1 MLHALLADARFW
13 QFLTRL
19 DEDLAATARAA
30 RCPYCGAPLHRGDYP
45 RKPRGVARA
54 RLGPAYEHRLS
65 FCCSRDGCR
74 RRVTPPSVRFF
85 GRRVFL
91 GALVV
96 LVSALAQGLTGRRR
110 AGLAAQ
116 IGAGVQT
123 LERWRRW
130 WRETLPATA
139 FWRSVRDRFVPP
151 VRIDELP
158 QSLLARFAAAG
169 STIERLAHAL
179 HFLAPLRAAG
189 VPVR

>member
-13 QFLTRL
+13 QLLHRL
-19 DEDLAATARAA
+19 DEDLAATAGAA
-30 RCPYCGAPLHRGDYP
+30 RCPHCGGALHRGDYP
-45 RKPRGVARA
+45 RKPRGVDRA
-54 RLGPAYEHRLS
+54 RLGPAYERRHS

-96 LVSALAQGLTGRRR
+96 LVSALAQGLTGKRR

-116 IGAGVQT
+116 IGAGAQT
-123 LERWRRW
+123 LERW
-130 WRETLPATA
+130 WREALPATA
-139 FWRSVRDRFVPP
+139 FWHAVRDRLLPP
-151 VRIDELP
+151 VALDQLP
-158 QSLLARFAAAG
+158 QSLLERFAAGG
-169 STIERLAHAL
+169 STIDRLAHAL
-179 HFLAPLRAAG
+179 HFLAPLSAPG

>member
-13 QFLTRL
+13 QFLHRL
-19 DEDLAATARAA
+19 DEDLAATAGAA
-30 RCPYCGAPLHRGDYP
+30 RCPHCGGALHRGDYP
-45 RKPRGVARA
+45 RKPRGVGRA
-54 RLGPAYEHRLS
+54 LLGPAYERRHS

-96 LVSALAQGLTGRRR
+96 LVSALAQGLTGQRR
-110 AGLAAQ
+110 AGLAQQ
-116 IGAGVQT
+116 IGAGAQT

-151 VRIDELP
+151 VALDELP
-158 QSLLARFAAAG
+158 QSLLARFAAGG
-169 STIERLAHAL
+169 SMIERLAHAL
-179 HFLAPLRAAG
+179 HFLAPLSAPG

>member
-13 QFLTRL
+13 QFLQRL

-30 RCPYCGAPLHRGDYP
+30 RCPHCGGALHRGDYP
-45 RKPRGVARA
+45 RKPRGVDRGLLGAAYAR
-54 RLGPAYEHRLS
+54 RRS

-74 RRVTPPSVRFF
+74 RRVTPPSVRFL

-96 LVSALAQGLTGRRR
+96 LVSALAQGLTGQRR
-110 AGLAAQ
+110 AGLAQQ
-116 IGAGVQT
+116 IGAGAQT
-123 LERWRRW
+123 LARWRRW

-139 FWRSVRDRFVPP
+139 FWQAVRDRFLPP
-151 VRIDELP
+151 LAPDELP
-158 QSLLARFAAAG
+158 QSLLERFAAGG

-179 HFLAPLRAAG
+179 HFLAPLSAPG

>member
-30 RCPYCGAPLHRGDYP
+30 RCPHCGGALHGGDYP
-45 RKPRGVARA
+45 RKPRGVDRGLLGAAYAR
-54 RLGPAYEHRLS
+54 RRS

-74 RRVTPPSVRFF
+74 RRVTPPSVRFL

-96 LVSALAQGLTGRRR
+96 LVSALAQGLTGKRR
-110 AGLAAQ
+110 AELAQQ
-116 IGAGVQT
+116 IGAGAQT
-123 LERWRRW
+123 LARWRRW
-130 WRETLPATA
+130 WREALPATA
-139 FWRSVRDRFVPP
+139 FWQAVRDRLLPP
-151 VRIDELP
+151 LALAELP
-158 QSLLARFAAAG
+158 QSLLERFAAAG

-179 HFLAPLRAAG
+179 HFLAPLSVPG